1 MGQIICLEPSE
12 EPMSSSA
19 RHSMEG
25 CAAIVARM
33 IEKYGAEVLAEI
45 EAEEADSKEAEL

>member
-1 MGQIICLEPSE
+1 
-12 EPMSSSA
+12 MSSSA

-33 IEKYGAEVLAEI
+33 IEKYGAEVLKEI
-45 EAEEADSKEAEL
+45 GEEEAESAEAEL